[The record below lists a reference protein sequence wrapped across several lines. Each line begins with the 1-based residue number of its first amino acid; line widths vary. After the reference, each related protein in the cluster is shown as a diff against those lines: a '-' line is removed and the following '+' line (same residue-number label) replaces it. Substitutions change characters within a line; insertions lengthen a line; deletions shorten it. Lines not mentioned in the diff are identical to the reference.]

1 MINRFNSSGCL
12 LLILL
17 VGVTLVSP
25 GVVAQE
31 SSEVTDIGSRR
42 ELFVDHFLLERMVGT
57 RLQLHH
63 PALAEAV
70 LKVDQPWEGATGY
83 GLNVIQDGETY
94 HMYYQGHVPGTPFK
108 EYTLYARSQDGIHWE
123 KPILGLVPIN
133 GSRENNQ
140 IGTTDGKRLYP
151 DGEPGVE
158 VFIDRRPGVPQGERF
173 KAFTLDES
181 EKPIVRVHAWVSG
194 NGTHFRPLKEAPI
207 LSTDIP
213 NVFDGQETLFWSEAE
228 QMYLIYTRYSA
239 SKDRKT
245 LKRSVARL
253 TSKDFLNW
261 TEPVPMTF
269 GDTGV
274 IPADQHYNNQTFPYF
289 RARHIY
295 LALSARFMEGRQ
307 ALSDEAA
314 RQAGVP
320 EGRWQDCSETIL
332 MTTRGGSHYDRT
344 FMEGLIR
351 PGPGPLNWVTRT
363 NYALGGVVQTGP
375 GEISLYLNRQ
385 NYHATWHVRRY
396 RLRLDGFA
404 SLHAPYKGGMALT
417 KPIRFSGKELE
428 INYSTS
434 AAGSVRV
441 EIQDSEGKPL
451 PGYSAKECQEILGD
465 EVERVVAW
473 QGGSNLTA
481 LAGRPVRL
489 RFVLKDA
496 DIYSFRFR

>member
-1 MINRFNSSGCL
+1 MINRFASPVSV
-12 LLILL
+12 ILL
-17 VGVTLVSP
+17 MVGLPAVSASP
-25 GVVAQE
+25 GPAQY
-31 SSEVTDIGSRR
+31 SSMATDIGSRR
-42 ELFVDHFLLERMVGT
+42 ELFVDHFLLERLVGT

-63 PALAEAV
+63 PEPAEAV
-70 LKVDQPWEGATGY
+70 LKVDQPWEGDTGY
-83 GLNVIQDGETY
+83 GLVVIQDGPTY
-94 HMYYQGHVPGTPFK
+94 HMYYQGHAEGPPFK
-108 EYTLYARSQDGIHWE
+108 EFTLYAHSQDGIHWE
-123 KPILGLVPIN
+123 KPNLGLVPID

-158 VFIDRRPGVPQGERF
+158 VFIDRRPGVPKGERF

-194 NGTHFRPLKEAPI
+194 NATHFRPLQEAPI

-213 NVFDGQETLFWSEAE
+213 NVFDGQETLFWSQAE

-375 GEISLYLNRQ
+375 GEVSLYLNRQ
-385 NYHATWHVRRY
+385 NYHPTWHVRRY
-396 RLRLDGFA
+396 RLRLDGFS
-404 SLHAPYKGGMALT
+404 SLHAPYRGGAALT

-434 AAGSVRV
+434 AAGSIRV
-441 EIQDSEGKPL
+441 ELQDAEGKPL
-451 PGYSAKECQEILGD
+451 PGYSAEECQEILGD
-465 EVERVVAW
+465 EIERVVTW
-473 QGGSNLTA
+473 KEGSD
-481 LAGRPVRL
+481 LATLASRPIRL
-489 RFVLKDA
+489 RFVMKDA

>member
-1 MINRFNSSGCL
+1 MIDRFTFSGCL
-12 LLILL
+12 LLTLL

-31 SSEVTDIGSRR
+31 SSEVIDIGSRR

-63 PALAEAV
+63 PEPAEAV
-70 LKVDQPWEGATGY
+70 LKVDQSWEGDTGY
-83 GLNVIQDGETY
+83 GLVVIQDGPTY
-94 HMYYQGHVPGTPFK
+94 HMYYQGHAEGPPFK
-108 EYTLYARSQDGIHWE
+108 EFTLYARSQDGIHWE
-123 KPILGLVPIN
+123 KPNLGLAPIE

-158 VFIDRRPGVPQGERF
+158 VFIDRRPGVPKGERF

-194 NGTHFRPLKEAPI
+194 NATHFRPLQEAPI
-207 LSTDIP
+207 ISTDIP

-269 GDTGV
+269 GDIGV

-289 RARHIY
+289 RAPHIY

-385 NYHATWHVRRY
+385 NYHATWHIRRY

-417 KPIRFSGKELE
+417 KPSRFSGKELE